1 MKTLADA
8 GYAPSHLKVLRQAA
22 RAGKGLVLISGITGS
37 GKSNTLKLFIE
48 DLPGLEHLAVYTI
61 EDPVEQEIRRAHQIE
76 VLRNL
81 ADEAETRRTYA
92 QVMKAILRGD
102 PDACSVGE
110 IRDDLTARFG
120 MQLAL
125 TGHMAFATVHAH
137 LLENIVPRLSD
148 KEIGLDRH
156 SLCGHKII
164 QLLLYQALVP
174 LLCTKC
180 ALPADVA
187 KSQDAEVAEL
197 LPLLSKKFGVS
208 TTALRFARKGGCKHC
223 RGLGTRGRTLVAE
236 MLQPDRA
243 WLAHVRAGDD
253 DAAMRH
259 YRSRSDRNLHSADM
273 SGKTVF
279 EHTLWKALQGWVDPR
294 ACHEFDSFEQFEVLS
309 PAAPAEACA

>member
-22 RAGKGLVLISGITGS
+22 RAGKGLVLISGVTGS

-48 DLPGLEHLAVYTI
+48 DLPELEHLAVYTM
-61 EDPVEQEIRRAHQIE
+61 EDPVEQAIRGAHQIE

-81 ADEAETRRTYA
+81 ADDADTRKRFA

-102 PDACSVGE
+102 LDACSVGE
-110 IRDDLTARFG
+110 IRDDLTARYA
-120 MQLAL
+120 MQLSL
-125 TGHMAFATVHAH
+125 TGHLAIATVHAH
-137 LLENIVPRLSD
+137 LMENIVPRLID

-156 SLCGHKII
+156 SLCGHKLI

-174 LLCTKC
+174 LLCTHC
-180 ALPADVA
+180 AMPADVA
-187 KSQDAEVAEL
+187 APQDPEVAEL
-197 LPLLSKKFGVS
+197 LPLLRQKYGVS
-208 TTALRFARKGGCKHC
+208 SVGLRFKKKGGCVKC
-223 RGLGTRGRTLVAE
+223 RGLGTSGRTLVAE

-243 WLAHVRAGDD
+243 WLQRVRAGDD
-253 DAAMRH
+253 DAAMQY
-259 YRSRSDRNLHSADM
+259 YRSRSDRNPYSADM

-294 ACHEFDSFEQFEVLS
+294 ACHEFDSFEQFDVLA
-309 PAAPAEACA
+309 PVEPAEAIA

>member
-48 DLPGLEHLAVYTI
+48 DLPDLEHLAVYTI
-61 EDPVEQEIRRAHQIE
+61 EDPVEQVILGAHQIE

-81 ADEAETRRTYA
+81 ADEADTRRRYA
-92 QVMKAILRGD
+92 QVMKGILRGD
-102 PDACSVGE
+102 PDVCSVGE
-110 IRDDLTARFG
+110 IRDDLTASSG

-125 TGHMAFATVHAH
+125 TGHMAMATVHAH

-148 KEIGLDRH
+148 KEIGLDRR

-164 QLLLYQALVP
+164 QLLMYQALVP
-174 LLCTKC
+174 LLCTDC
-180 ALPADVA
+180 AEPADTA
-187 KSQDAEVAEL
+187 APKDPEVAEL
-197 LPLLSKKFGVS
+197 LPLLRHKFGVA
-208 TTALRFARKGGCKHC
+208 TAGLRFKHKGGCKKC
-223 RGLGTRGRTLVAE
+223 RGLGTKGRTLVAE

-243 WLAHVRAGDD
+243 WLERVRTGDD
-253 DAAMRH
+253 DAAMLH
-259 YRSRSDRNLHSADM
+259 YRSRSDRNPRSANM

-294 ACHEFDSFEQFEVLS
+294 ACNEFDSFEQFEVS
-309 PAAPAEACA
+309 PPADILEAAA